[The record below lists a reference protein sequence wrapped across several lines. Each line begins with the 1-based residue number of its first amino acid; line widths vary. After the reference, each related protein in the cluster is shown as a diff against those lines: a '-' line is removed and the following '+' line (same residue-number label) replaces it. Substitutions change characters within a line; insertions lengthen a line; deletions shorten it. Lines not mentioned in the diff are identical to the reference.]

1 MILVKIKLTILVE
14 RGMIIMRV
22 IRKGFLYQVTS
33 MANVFPVNCY
43 IVEEEDGLTLID
55 AAMPFSAK
63 GILKAADSI
72 GKPITKIV
80 LTHAHEDHVGAL
92 DLIKEAYPDVP
103 VYISVRDNR
112 LLNGDRSL
120 DHHEDQTPVKGGPP
134 KKLKTRATVLLK
146 DGDLAGSLK
155 AIESPGH
162 TPGSM
167 SFFDIRT
174 QALIAGD
181 AFQTRGGIAVAGDV
195 KPWFPFPAFGTW
207 SKKTAL
213 ASAKKLAGYK
223 PKLLAVGHGEMIEN
237 PVSIMEKAIGNL
249 ERKIK
254 E

>member
-1 MILVKIKLTILVE
+1 
-14 RGMIIMRV
+14 MRV
-22 IRKGFLYQVTS
+22 IKNGFLYQVTF
-33 MANVFPVNCY
+33 MAKVFPVNCY
-43 IVEEEDGLTLID
+43 LVEEEDGLTLID
-55 AAMPFSAK
+55 AAMPFCAK
-63 GILKAADSI
+63 GILKAAESI
-72 GKPITKIV
+72 GKPITKMV

-92 DLIKEAYPDVP
+92 DLLKEAYPDVP

-112 LLNGDRSL
+112 LLMGDRSL
-120 DHHEDQTPVKGGPP
+120 DPQEDQTPVKGGAP
-134 KKLKTRATVLLK
+134 KKLKTRANVLLK
-146 DGDLAGSLK
+146 DGDSVGSLK

-167 SFFDIRT
+167 SFIDLRT

-195 KPWFPFPAFGTW
+195 KPWFPFPALGTW
-207 SKKTAL
+207 SKKTAIV
-213 ASAKKLAGYK
+213 SAIKLAGYQ

-237 PVSIMEKAIGNL
+237 PVPIMENAIRNL